1 MRANLLT
8 AFLSTTFLVF
18 FCVVWL
24 LATSHEHTKNVKST
38 KKFPPRNKKRAVSSQ
53 FFRFFRALADYHTLP
68 EPFASLFS
76 EDCGQRFFYFS
87 FLKHARKNH
96 QNRFTRHY
104 SSSTSK
110 SCLATSYRHYIFWTR
125 VKVVVRHGMF
135 FITRRLL
142 YYLFLRARGKTGGEE
157 LFFSSSVRSFF
168 GTL

>member
-1 MRANLLT
+1 MLRNSAVQYTGRGEN
-8 AFLSTTFLVF
+8 FST
-18 FCVVWL
+18 
-24 LATSHEHTKNVKST
+24 VKG
-38 KKFPPRNKKRAVSSQ
+38 
-53 FFRFFRALADYHTLP
+53 
-68 EPFASLFS
+68 
-76 EDCGQRFFYFS
+76 DCGQRFFYFS

-110 SCLATSYRHYIFWTR
+110 LCLATSYRHYIFWTR

-157 LFFSSSVRSFF
+157 LFFFIVRPFVF
-168 GTL
+168 WHFIDAYAKCNPKKTDLLVWRVLLYVYIIFIGWWLREELT

>member
-1 MRANLLT
+1 ML
-8 AFLSTTFLVF
+8 
-18 FCVVWL
+18 
-24 LATSHEHTKNVKST
+24 
-38 KKFPPRNKKRAVSSQ
+38 
-53 FFRFFRALADYHTLP
+53 
-68 EPFASLFS
+68 
-76 EDCGQRFFYFS
+76 
-87 FLKHARKNH
+87 ARKNH

-157 LFFSSSVRSFF
+157 LFFFIVRPFVFWHFYIRTRNAIQKNWPFSLACSFVCLYHLHRVVVERRIDVVSPSVVSFREIIKWLVSKILSKLKIK
-168 GTL
+168 GLSGKAL